1 MKRHTDPR
9 ELLNALLDRHE
20 RGGGQSRRIT
30 AHPSQAFTDRAA
42 RDHLTEALKAAR
54 EAGSITIDWDRDA
67 PHLIARI
74 VLADPAALY
83 RLLGRTPLAEQSAAG
98 VEALADFQPRTDV
111 GRDLLHAIGTKW
123 GEGKSCLSIAAGC
136 TAEALA
142 LIRAADAAFTQFDTA
157 PLPLRT
163 RSARLLG
170 DSKAIERHLSKL
182 LSFLKATGRLA
193 PDLSRNEA
201 LDYLGLAKFP
211 QPVLV
216 AGPIAVRGAN
226 TADLAYVGVP
236 PEAMSEASL
245 AGPVRSILTIENL
258 ESFHRHVREARGPDD
273 VVIYC
278 GGFPAQ
284 GVVKALRHIV
294 NAANAS
300 VIHHWG
306 DIDVGGVRIGRFIEA
321 SLPVTVVP
329 HLMSSDIAVAYG
341 QKKAPSPELTNI
353 AEESSFASL
362 AAFLASENSHWLEQ
376 EVLDPAPV

>member
-20 RGGGQSRRIT
+20 RGAGESRRIT
-30 AHPSQAFTDRAA
+30 AHPSQGFVDRAA
-42 RDHLTEALKAAR
+42 RDHLIDALKAAR
-54 EAGSITIDWDRDA
+54 DAGSIAIDWDRDA
-67 PHLIARI
+67 PHLIARV

-83 RLLGRTPLAEQSAAG
+83 RHLGRTPLSEQSAAG
-98 VEALADFQPRTDV
+98 VEALADFQPGTDV
-111 GRDLLHAIGTKW
+111 GRDLWHAISTKW
-123 GEGKSCLSIAAGC
+123 REGKSCLSIAPGC
-136 TAEALA
+136 TAEALE
-142 LIRAADAAFTQFDTA
+142 LIRAADAAFTPFDIA

-193 PDLSRNEA
+193 SDLSRSEA
-201 LDYLGLAKFP
+201 LDFLGLAKFP

-216 AGPIAVRGAN
+216 AGPVAIRGTN
-226 TADLAYVGVP
+226 VADLAYVGVP
-236 PEAMSEASL
+236 PEAMAEATLS
-245 AGPVRSILTIENL
+245 GPVRSILTIENL

-284 GVVKALRHIV
+284 GVISALRHIAK
-294 NAANAS
+294 AADAS

-306 DIDVGGVRIGRFIEA
+306 DIDLGGVRIGRFIET
-321 SLPVTVVP
+321 SLPAAVVP
-329 HLMSSDIAVAYG
+329 HLMSADTALAHG
-341 QKKAPSPELTNI
+341 RKMAPAPELTNF
-353 AEESSFASL
+353 AEDSSFASL

-376 EVLDPAPV
+376 EVLDPVPV